1 MALRRKG
8 SRTVVVDGRR
18 YRWVI
23 TSRGEPVQGV
33 VVELAEEPASRLVA
47 YTNQFAVISPAMIVT
62 GVRSAVSAGW
72 EPSSV
77 DYSWAPTVPS
87 HGSRIGEAA
96 PEQVR
101 ASTPKSPLRE

>member
-23 TSRGEPVQGV
+23 SSRGEPVQGV

-47 YTNQFAVISPAMIVT
+47 YTNQFAVIAPAMVVT

-72 EPSSV
+72 EP
-77 DYSWAPTVPS
+77 DRRGPDFRLADDLWGRPLL
-87 HGSRIGEAA
+87 
-96 PEQVR
+96 
-101 ASTPKSPLRE
+101 TP

>member
-8 SRTVVVDGRR
+8 SRTVIVDGRR

-23 TSRGEPVQGV
+23 TSRGKPAQGV

-47 YTNQFAVISPAMIVT
+47 YTNQFAVITPSVVVM

-72 EPSSV
+72 
-77 DYSWAPTVPS
+77 DADRR
-87 HGSRIGEAA
+87 GSDFRFIDELWG
-96 PEQVR
+96 
-101 ASTPKSPLRE
+101 TPLRG

>member
-47 YTNQFAVISPAMIVT
+47 YTNQFAVITPAMVVT

-72 EPSSV
+72 EPDRRSPV
-77 DYSWAPTVPS
+77 FRLAGDLW
-87 HGSRIGEAA
+87 G
-96 PEQVR
+96 
-101 ASTPKSPLRE
+101 TPLLTP